1 LFLFKLLQLSE
12 ILIIEDILEFDE
24 GLFETINFLT
34 NPNLKEEEF
43 ETTVNLTYS
52 IQLTD
57 GKIYELIPNGSQ
69 EKVEYRDRFKF
80 LELALKARLC
90 EGDSQIS
97 MIKKGLCKIIPE
109 SLLKC
114 KFK

>member
-1 LFLFKLLQLSE
+1 V
-12 ILIIEDILEFDE
+12 IEFDE
-24 GLFETINFLT
+24 GLNETINFLI
-34 NPNLKEEEF
+34 NPYLKEEEF
-43 ETTVNLTYS
+43 EATINLNYS

-57 GKIYELIPNGSQ
+57 GKVYELIPNGSQ
-69 EKVEYRDRFKF
+69 EKVEFRDRFKY

-90 EGDSQIS
+90 EGDSQIA

-114 KFK
+114 IKKYIILNSF